1 MVLWKWMILVENF
14 VECLGHI
21 REMKGQA
28 SSRTIMNNFN
38 TSMENANELDLRLT
52 SVGLNIITNLK

>member
-1 MVLWKWMILVENF
+1 MILVENF